1 MVDVDVL
8 QGVDGMRS
16 IERCVDGMRSIER
29 CVDGTDR
36 SRDVWM
42 VPDRSRDVDGTD
54 RSRDVWMVPDRSR
67 DVWID
72 HRSSTNAMS
81 RSVDRSAESGWKRR

>member
-29 CVDGTDR
+29 CVDGTNR

-42 VPDRSRDVDGTD
+42 VPKEKMKDVLAPYEEEVHKFTQT
-54 RSRDVWMVPDRSR
+54 RVNVNLP
-67 DVWID
+67 
-72 HRSSTNAMS
+72 
-81 RSVDRSAESGWKRR
+81 